1 MHTILLENPG
11 PKATIKKENPMV
23 LLNPSKKGGKKAAS
37 SKRPSAKQIAA
48 RKAFAAMAKARAGK
62 STKTSKKA
70 APKPAKKSKAR
81 TGVALGKHRPT
92 LYKTNSGW
100 VSAMTHTKGRA
111 KSAMV
116 AKGTRINPFNPKALL
131 KKENLFVVGGGVAGY
146 IVGMKV
152 AELVRAKVTF
162 IPSRWAGAVNVVA
175 GVVLAVAAKHTAVK
189 ALGTGIAINGG
200 VDLATTNIPQISAF
214 SIPGMAPAA
223 TPAAGVDIL
232 DGEVLDGEVL
242 DGEVLGSDVAD
253 FLGEDD
259 TDFLGMD
266 TQDYN

>member
-11 PKATIKKENPMV
+11 PKATINKENPMV

-37 SKRPSAKQIAA
+37 TKRPTAKQLAA
-48 RKAFAAMAKARAGK
+48 RKAFAEMAKARAGK
-62 STKTSKKA
+62 SVTTKKA
-70 APKPAKKSKAR
+70 APKAAKKAKKSHS
-81 TGVALGKHRPT
+81 VALGKHRPT

-100 VSAMTHTKGRA
+100 VSPMTHTKGKA

-116 AKGTRINPFNPKALL
+116 AKGTRINPFNPKAIL

-152 AELVRAKVTF
+152 SELVRAKVSF

-175 GVVLAVAAKHTAVK
+175 GIVLAVAAKHTAFK
-189 ALGTGIAINGG
+189 ALGTGIAIHGG
-200 VDLATTNIPQISAF
+200 VDLATTNIPQISSF
-214 SIPGMAPAA
+214 SIPGTAPAA
-223 TPAAGVDIL
+223 EPAAGIDIL

-242 DGEVLGSDVAD
+242 DGEVLGNDVED

-266 TQDYN
+266 VQDY